1 MTDHPWLFEPLKCSS
16 KLTFCQFMMGVII
29 GLFIMAVS
37 IGIMMGVIIGLFM
50 VAVTIGIMAY
60 ATCLY
65 FEEFAVIKRVND
77 WILVHIFHRRLF
89 VIR

>member
-1 MTDHPWLFEPLKCSS
+1 MTDHPWLFEPLKRSS
-16 KLTFCQFMMGVII
+16 NLSFCQFMMGVII
-29 GLFIMAVS
+29 GLFMMAVS
-37 IGIMMGVIIGLFM
+37 
-50 VAVTIGIMAY
+50 IGIMAY